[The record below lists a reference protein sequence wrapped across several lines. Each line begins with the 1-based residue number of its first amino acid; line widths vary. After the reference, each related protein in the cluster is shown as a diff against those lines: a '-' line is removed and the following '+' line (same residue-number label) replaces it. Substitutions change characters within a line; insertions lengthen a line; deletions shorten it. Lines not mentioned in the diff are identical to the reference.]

1 MSTINSRTSVGT
13 TDRTPERTL
22 GQLVVDA
29 THDVSSI
36 VRSEITLA
44 KAEISADAK
53 VAGKGAGMLGGAGL
67 FGFLGLIFLLFAA
80 VYGLVAAGLPVWL
93 SFLIVAV
100 VLFVVAGVLAL
111 VGRKAMSKVKRK
123 PERTIAHDPGDDR
136 GDQARSLTSWPLFH
150 SRTPEA
156 PPHR

>member
-29 THDVSSI
+29 TNDVSSI

-53 VAGKGAGMLGGAGL
+53 VAGKGAGMFGGAGV
-67 FGFLGLIFLLFAA
+67 FGFLGLVLLLFAA

-111 VGRKAMSKVKRK
+111 RR
-123 PERTIAHDPGDDR
+123 
-136 GDQARSLTSWPLFH
+136 QAR
-150 SRTPEA
+150 R
-156 PPHR
+156 